1 MRDLKAAPTIVKLI
15 VIISKH
21 LDSHLKPYRCKIA
34 SCMEL
39 QFSSTACLLR
49 HEREAHGMHGHGEKP
64 HLCSFQDCDRSVPG
78 NGFPRRW
85 NLFDH
90 MKRVHDYTGPVSSSS
105 SSSPTP
111 STASSFHGTATL
123 ALRKRRPSSP
133 ILQVDSPKRT
143 KPSTGSKPTTG
154 KATIKAGKPPVASS
168 SQGKRQSMQK
178 MWHEQHTAIKTRLEN
193 LDPNDAPAS
202 DQIDADFA
210 VLRTIGMNIRLQE
223 AGQVASA

>member
-1 MRDLKAAPTIVKLI
+1 MHHSPQIANHGS
-15 VIISKH
+15 SKH
-21 LDSHLKPYRCKIA
+21 LDSHLKPYRCKVLA
-34 SCMEL
+34 CAEL

-64 HLCSFQDCDRSVPG
+64 HLCTFQDCDRSVPG

-90 MKRVHDYTGPVSSSS
+90 MKRVHDYTGSPSSSS

-111 STASSFHGTATL
+111 STASSVHGTATL
-123 ALRKRRPSSP
+123 ALGKRRPSSP
-133 ILQVDSPKRT
+133 MQVDPPKRT
-143 KPSTGSKPTTG
+143 KSTTG
-154 KATIKAGKPPVASS
+154 NRPPIGCKVAIKAGKTPAVAS

-178 MWHEQHTAIKTRLEN
+178 MFYEQKAILAAQLER

-202 DQIDADFA
+202 DQLHADCQI
-210 VLRTIGMNIRLQE
+210 LQTIGVNIRRQD
-223 AGQVASA
+223 AGQLAGL